1 MKPFIR
7 VVYSYFRRVVYATLG
22 ISLFL
27 VVCAGCSHSGV
38 NSYLR
43 TGIDT
48 SKIKKVAV
56 FSFHNNTKVA
66 EASSIVTK
74 AFIAELF
81 ERKKFKIEFP
91 GNVRNFLVNERIIVR
106 TGIGLQT
113 IKLMAKRL
121 GVDAVILGEVDEFI
135 GVDDRKRAVIP
146 IVSIRCRMIEARS
159 GKVLWMA
166 QHDRTGNDYISILD
180 FGKVRSVAALTRKV
194 VGEMV
199 KTMP

>member
-1 MKPFIR
+1 MQR
-7 VVYSYFRRVVYATLG
+7 QLLFRLTG
-22 ISLFL
+22 LFL
-27 VVCAGCSHSGV
+27 VVCAGCYSHSGV

-43 TGIDT
+43 IGADI

-56 FSFHNNTKVA
+56 FSFHNNTKVT

-91 GNVRNFLVNERIIVR
+91 GNVRNFLVNERIIIR

-121 GVDAVILGEVDEFI
+121 GVDAVILGEVDKYI

-146 IVSIRCRMIEARS
+146 IVSIRCRMIGARS

-199 KTMP
+199 ETMP